1 MIYTILM
8 IIAKL
13 ACGLW
18 LVSFTNP
25 YRAFAQLVQRFS
37 PKIGKSSKRLVPGT
51 QCADTASTP
60 QEDSTTERIRQS
72 NDIPLEPTEGTSVT
86 QNSPQVRNSTPNP
99 DKSISLYPA
108 CIVGVGMVARG
119 EIGYLISALA
129 ESKGIFGRSEDGQP
143 SELFLIITWAITLC
157 TIIGPISVGLIVNR
171 VRQLESS
178 SQKVRDESKR
188 NVLGAWGVS

>member
-1 MIYTILM
+1 M

-18 LVSFTNP
+18 LVSFTNT
-25 YRAFAQLVQRFS
+25 YRAVSQLVQRFS
-37 PKIGKSSKRLVPGT
+37 PKLGRSSKSLVPGT
-51 QCADTASTP
+51 QCADSTSMP
-60 QEDSTTERIRQS
+60 SRDEDNAAQRAQEC
-72 NDIPLEPTEGTSVT
+72 NDIPLEPTEGTNT
-86 QNSPQVRNSTPNP
+86 AQTSPQLRNSIPKP
-99 DKSISLYPA
+99 EKSISLYPA

-129 ESKGIFGRSEDGQP
+129 ESKGIFGRSAEGQP

-157 TIIGPISVGLIVNR
+157 TIIGPISVGLMVNR
-171 VRQLESS
+171 VRRLESG
-178 SQKVRDESKR
+178 SQKVRGESKR

>member
-1 MIYTILM
+1 M

-18 LVSFTNP
+18 LVSFTIP
-25 YRAFAQLVQRFS
+25 YRASAQLIQRFS
-37 PKIGKSSKRLVPGT
+37 PKLRSSSKSLVPGT
-51 QCADTASTP
+51 QCADTTFTP
-60 QEDSTTERIRQS
+60 QEDSTAERVQQC
-72 NDIPLEPTEGTSVT
+72 NDIPLEPTEGTSTT
-86 QNSPQVRNSTPNP
+86 QTSPQVHNSMPKP
-99 DKSISLYPA
+99 EKSISLYPA

-129 ESKGIFGRSEDGQP
+129 ESKGIFGRPADGQP

-171 VRQLESS
+171 VRQLESG
-178 SQKVRDESKR
+178 SQKTRGENKR